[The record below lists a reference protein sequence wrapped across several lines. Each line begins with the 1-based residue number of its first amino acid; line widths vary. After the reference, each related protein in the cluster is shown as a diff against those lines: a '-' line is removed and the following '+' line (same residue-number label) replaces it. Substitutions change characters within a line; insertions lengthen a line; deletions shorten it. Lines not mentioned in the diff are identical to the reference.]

1 MSTAPFGYEPAA
13 FLDGY
18 VDTSVP
24 GYRKISIGG
33 TVCTVAS
40 GFYVWDDFITALN
53 TALSGVSYT
62 CVISTKGQARL
73 AGTSAAVVF
82 TDRLGWLLGYGLE
95 PGHDAGTITSI
106 FAGMSAPAHIPLM
119 GATWEAVDLQRESVL
134 EIDRAAR
141 GHGYVW
147 GGARVWRATLTM
159 SRSDLVALQYGW
171 AVSGRIR
178 IKPVGASASISK
190 TNDAGWIDGWSM
202 GIERVD
208 WIDSAQSIARVRML
222 ISGGDIS

>member
-1 MSTAPFGYEPAA
+1 MSTAPFGYTPAA

-40 GFYVWDDFITALN
+40 GFCVWDDFKTALDS
-53 TALSGVSYT
+53 ALSGVSWASVVGT
-62 CVISTKGQARL
+62 TGEVRL
-73 AGTSAAVVF
+73 AGSSAAVVF
-82 TDRLGWLLGYGLE
+82 TDRLGWLLGFGVE
-95 PGHDAGTITSI
+95 PGHDSGTNTALAAS
-106 FAGMSAPAHIPLM
+106 FVSPAHIPLM

-159 SRSDLVALQYGW
+159 TRSDLAALQSGW

-178 IKPVGASASISK
+178 IKPVGASAVISK
-190 TNDAGWIDGWSM
+190 TNSAGWIDGWSM
-202 GIERVD
+202 GIEGVD
-208 WIDSAQSIARVRML
+208 WIDSAQSMARVRML
-222 ISGGDIS
+222 VAGGDIS